1 MNEHTSKPDEPSETV
16 SGSEIASAES
26 SETRSET
33 RSESDSTDTP
43 YAAPVEPVRRAATA
57 RKGRDFSGDYNHVSG
72 GGRKSKRSA
81 AAGWAFLLA
90 LVALGVAGFS
100 AWQTYQWHLQNG
112 QLSNRIS
119 TRLKSTDDGVR
130 QTAQLTT
137 KLSDQ
142 VATINQS
149 LDAITRKL
157 DESEGYRETLQA
169 LSSRYARSQ
178 DERILAEIEQVMMIA
193 DQQLKYAGN
202 IDSALYALKSAQTR
216 LEQPDVTNVRLKRL
230 SRSISEDVTRLQTQR
245 DELSIPETVRFLN
258 ETLENVDRL
267 PLLHGSPTSTPQA
280 VVAAMGGA
288 KPADKPAEGGVA
300 ASIRSVAGKLW
311 QEFLTSIRFESL
323 DPKAQVL
330 MLSTE
335 RVALLREHLKI
346 RLLSARVALLV
357 RDTKSFQGDL
367 QEAHK
372 LLEGYYN
379 GNDPGVRAVKDKLT
393 EIIGR
398 RAVDLE
404 LRDSLK
410 DLNLA
415 VSEFIAAREDT
426 GNALADVR
434 ATSTPAAVWAASA
447 PATPAKP

>member
-1 MNEHTSKPDEPSETV
+1 
-16 SGSEIASAES
+16 
-26 SETRSET
+26 
-33 RSESDSTDTP
+33 
-43 YAAPVEPVRRAATA
+43 
-57 RKGRDFSGDYNHVSG
+57 
-72 GGRKSKRSA
+72 
-81 AAGWAFLLA
+81 
-90 LVALGVAGFS
+90 
-100 AWQTYQWHLQNG
+100 
-112 QLSNRIS
+112 
-119 TRLKSTDDGVR
+119 
-130 QTAQLTT
+130 
-137 KLSDQ
+137 
-142 VATINQS
+142 
-149 LDAITRKL
+149 
-157 DESEGYRETLQA
+157 
-169 LSSRYARSQ
+169 
-178 DERILAEIEQVMMIA
+178 MIA

-230 SRSISEDVTRLQTQR
+230 SRSISDDVTRLQTQR
-245 DELSIPETVRFLN
+245 DELGIPKTVRFLN

-330 MLSTE
+330 LLSTE

-434 ATSTPAAVWAASA
+434 ATSTPAAVGAASA